1 MNRQQ
6 LLLNIIF
13 DKTAEWG
20 EKDDALMDLADYTD
34 KFVEQGLVKFILDQE
49 EDENLKTEATES
61 LISIWI
67 ALNKFDLIEFTQL
80 PNDYQKVVCELLKR
94 QKPDWIPIFEEA
106 VGKKLR

>member
-49 EDENLKTEATES
+49 EDENLNDLHMTW
-61 LISIWI
+61 IQQSIWFGNSWMDFLFS
-67 ALNKFDLIEFTQL
+67 LN
-80 PNDYQKVVCELLKR
+80 
-94 QKPDWIPIFEEA
+94 
-106 VGKKLR
+106 